1 MALFPIISGFY
12 ACILLAVT
20 LMFRNKNLPNIFGFI
35 ATFIIT
41 VLTGYLIG
49 QFILP
54 GLIACLVSTLDF
66 SYLDFSNLD
75 LSLFGYIALPAGVG
89 IGIGRINNNSP
100 LFMDNS
106 NQGSSST
113 GNSNYSQPTTT
124 SAIKNLSKP
133 DLLTLLQSNQAKIT
147 NNISTADSTCQE
159 AERLISRAQ
168 AYFSRYKDKLSE
180 QSLETIYAAL
190 APNAGR
196 RFLPSGATQVD
207 KALFNIEKQQSRI
220 ADAKFKTRSVAQSI
234 PSNTRTVSTTNK
246 ILGESDLIFNRLN
259 TLASD
264 ISTGVSEN
272 SAITRELNNR

>member
-1 MALFPIISGFY
+1 MALFPIISGLY

-20 LMFRNKNLPNIFGFI
+20 LMFRDKNLPSVFGYT
-35 ATFIIT
+35 ATFTIT
-41 VLTGYLIG
+41 VLTGYLVG

-89 IGIGRINNNSP
+89 IGKIYNNSP

-106 NQGSSST
+106 NQGSSSSST
-113 GNSNYSQPTTT
+113 SYSNNTQHTTT

-133 DLLTLLQSNQAKIT
+133 NLLTLLQSNQAKT
-147 NNISTADSTCQE
+147 TQNISTADSTCQE
-159 AERLISRAQ
+159 AERLISRSQ
-168 AYFSRYKDKLSE
+168 VYFSRNKGKLSE
-180 QSLETIYAAL
+180 QSLDTIYAGL
-190 APNAGR
+190 APNAGN

-220 ADAKFKTRSVAQSI
+220 ADAKFKTRSIAQGLA
-234 PSNTRTVSTTNK
+234 SNSRVISTTNK
-246 ILGESDLIFNRLN
+246 NIGRW
-259 TLASD
+259 
-264 ISTGVSEN
+264 
-272 SAITRELNNR
+272 

>member
-1 MALFPIISGFY
+1 
-12 ACILLAVT
+12 
-20 LMFRNKNLPNIFGFI
+20 MFRSKNLPNIFGFI

-89 IGIGRINNNSP
+89 IGRINNNSP

-106 NQGSSST
+106 NQGSSSST
-113 GNSNYSQPTTT
+113 SNSNNSQPTTT

-147 NNISTADSTCQE
+147 NNISTADTTCQE
-159 AERLISRAQ
+159 AERLINRAQ
-168 AYFSRYKDKLSE
+168 SYFSRNKDKLSQE
-180 QSLETIYAAL
+180 SLDTIYAGL
-190 APNAGR
+190 APNSGR
-196 RFLPSGATQVD
+196 RFLPSGATQIE
-207 KALFNIEKQQSRI
+207 KALFNIDKQQSRI
-220 ADAKFKTRSVAQSI
+220 ADTKFKTISLAQDI
-234 PSNTRTVSTTNK
+234 ASNSRGISTTNK
-246 ILGESDLIFNRLN
+246 ILGEADLIFNRLN

>member
-133 DLLTLLQSNQAKIT
+133 DLLTLLQSNQAKT
-147 NNISTADSTCQE
+147 TQNISTADSTCQE
-159 AERLISRAQ
+159 AERLISRSQ
-168 AYFSRYKDKLSE
+168 VYFSRNKGKLSE
-180 QSLETIYAAL
+180 QSLDTIYAGL
-190 APNAGR
+190 APNAGN

-220 ADAKFKTRSVAQSI
+220 ADAKFKTRSIAKGLA
-234 PSNTRTVSTTNK
+234 SNSRVISTTNK
-246 ILGESDLIFNRLN
+246 NIGRW
-259 TLASD
+259 
-264 ISTGVSEN
+264 
-272 SAITRELNNR
+272 